1 MEHLFKAG
9 RWFFAI
15 CLAGLAGQQ
24 FYYGDFRPCFVPTW
38 PSPMPGQ
45 LVLVYLFNFALIWSA
60 IALVSGKM
68 ARTTLLLLGWLF
80 MALVLLCHIPFH
92 LVYDTDAGTIGVWNN
107 AFKELCF
114 SGSAFILASSFP
126 TDTQPRLAA
135 AGRRLETLIPIG
147 TFFFSIMLI
156 VFGTEHLLY
165 GEYVKVLVPGWIPGH
180 LFWTYFAGV
189 ALIGAG
195 VGILLRIK
203 LRLIALLT
211 GSMIFIWFLV
221 LHIPRAVV
229 APVSDNGNEL
239 TSVFQSL
246 GFSGVAF
253 VLAWINEASPFPRSA
268 YMDFEENPLPPY

>member
-1 MEHLFKAG
+1 MEHLIKAG

-24 FYYGDFRPCFVPTW
+24 FYYRDFRPCFVPSW

-45 LVLVYLFNFALIWSA
+45 AILVYLFSIALIWAA

-80 MALVLLCHIPFH
+80 VALVLFCHIPFH
-92 LVYDTDAGTIGVWNN
+92 LVHDPEAGNIGVWNN

-114 SGSAFILASSFP
+114 SGSALIMASSFP
-126 TDTQPRLAA
+126 EDTRARVAA
-135 AGRRLETLIPIG
+135 IDRRMEGLIPIG

-156 VFGTEHLLY
+156 VFGMEHMLY
-165 GEYVKVLVPGWIPGH
+165 GQFVKVLVPDWIPGP

-195 VGILLRIK
+195 VGILLQIR
-203 LRLIALLT
+203 LRLVALLT
-211 GSMIFIWFLV
+211 GSMIFIWCLV

-229 APVSDNGNEL
+229 APVTDKGNEL

-253 VLAWINEASPFPRSA
+253 VIACVYPLRPRLTVLA
-268 YMDFEENPLPPY
+268 

>member
-1 MEHLFKAG
+1 MEQLNRAG
-9 RWFFAI
+9 RCFFAI

-24 FYYGDFRPCFVPTW
+24 FYYGEFRPCFVPTG
-38 PSPMPGQ
+38 PSPIFGQ
-45 LVLVYLFNFALIWSA
+45 IALVYLFNIALIWSA
-60 IALVSGKM
+60 IALVSGKF

-80 MALVLLCHIPFH
+80 VALVLVCHIPFH
-92 LVYDTDAGTIGVWNN
+92 LMHDPDAGNIGVWNN

-114 SGSAFILASSFP
+114 SGSALILAESFP
-126 TDTQPRLAA
+126 EEFSPRLAA
-135 AGRRLETLIPIG
+135 IDRPLEALVPIG

-156 VFGTEHLLY
+156 VFGMEHMLY
-165 GEYVKVLVPGWIPGH
+165 GEYVKSLVPDWIPGH

-195 VGILLRIK
+195 VGIMLRIK
-203 LRLIALLT
+203 LRLIAMLT
-211 GSMIFIWFLV
+211 GSMIFTWFLV

-229 APVSDNGNEL
+229 APVSDKGNEL

-253 VLAWINEASPFPRSA
+253 VIACVLPIRSRLTLA
-268 YMDFEENPLPPY
+268 

>member
-1 MEHLFKAG
+1 MEYLIKAG

-24 FYYGDFRPCFVPTW
+24 FYYGEFRPCFVPEW

-45 LVLVYLFNFALIWSA
+45 IVLVYLFSIALIWAA
-60 IALVSGKM
+60 IALVSEKM

-80 MALVLLCHIPFH
+80 MALVLFCHIPFH
-92 LVYDTDAGTIGVWNN
+92 LVHDPDAGNIGVWNN

-114 SGSAFILASSFP
+114 SGSALIMASSFAE
-126 TDTQPRLAA
+126 DTSPRLAA
-135 AGRRLETLIPIG
+135 IGAPLENLVPIG

-156 VFGTEHLLY
+156 VFGAEHLLY
-165 GEYVKVLVPGWIPGH
+165 GEYVKVLVPDWIPGH

-195 VGILLRIK
+195 VGIMLRIK
-203 LRLIALLT
+203 LKLVAMLT
-211 GSMIFIWFLV
+211 GGMIFTWFVV
-221 LHIPRAVV
+221 LHIPRAAV
-229 APVSDNGNEL
+229 APVSDKGNEL

-253 VLAWINEASPFPRSA
+253 VIGCVWPVRSRLTSLA
-268 YMDFEENPLPPY
+268 